1 MNLQVFKLTRAFL
14 KLIRWPNL
22 VFIAITQLLFYYA
35 FIYPY
40 YDQPAYNN
48 KHLFTPGL
56 LFLLITASVLIA
68 AAGYI
73 INDYFDL
80 NIDKIN
86 KPGKLVIEKTIR
98 RRWAILW
105 HLLFSS
111 AGILISLYI
120 SYRIGNWLLGFFNT
134 LTVLLLWFYSTT
146 FKKKL
151 LVGNVIISILTS
163 WVILALYVSEMQFTL
178 VFSSTE
184 IMHQLYIRQ
193 LFKISILYSGFAFII
208 SLIREVVKDI
218 EDIEGDRAGGCRTMP
233 IAWGIPVS
241 KVFVA
246 TWLVVLISALVI
258 ILFYVLQ
265 LRWWWFAI
273 YSVVF
278 IILPLVSMLPDLYKA
293 NIAGHYHRISSRLKW
308 VMLAGILSMMLFRF
322 YHTKTIF
329 GF

>member
-1 MNLQVFKLTRAFL
+1 VNKNLMKLTSAFL
-14 KLIRWPNL
+14 RLIRWPNL
-22 VFIAITQLLFYYA
+22 VFIAITQVLFYFS

-40 YDQPAYNN
+40 HDQPAYGGRY
-48 KHLFTPGL
+48 LFTPGL
-56 LFLLITASVLIA
+56 LGALVAASVLIA

-86 KPGKLVIEKTIR
+86 KPGRLIIEKVIR

-105 HLLFSS
+105 HLILSA
-111 AGILISLYI
+111 AGILFSLYI
-120 SYRIGNWLLGFFNT
+120 SYRVGNWLVAFFN
-134 LTVLLLWFYSTT
+134 LITVFLLWFYSTT
-146 FKKKL
+146 FKKRL
-151 LVGNVIISILTS
+151 LVGNIIISVLTA
-163 WVILALYVSEMQFTL
+163 WVILVLYLTEMQFNL
-178 VFSSTE
+178 VFTSTE
-184 IMHQLYIRQ
+184 IQHQLYIRQ

-218 EDIEGDRAGGCRTMP
+218 EDIQGDLAWGCRTMP

-241 KVFVA
+241 KVFIA

-265 LRWWWFAI
+265 LKWWWFAV
-273 YSVVF
+273 YAVAF
-278 IILPLVSMLPDLYKA
+278 IILPLVSMLPQLYKA
-293 NIAGHYHRISSRLKW
+293 AQGADYHGLSSKLKW
-308 VMLAGILSMMLFRF
+308 VMLSGILSMLLFKF
-322 YHTKTIF
+322 YHTKTVF